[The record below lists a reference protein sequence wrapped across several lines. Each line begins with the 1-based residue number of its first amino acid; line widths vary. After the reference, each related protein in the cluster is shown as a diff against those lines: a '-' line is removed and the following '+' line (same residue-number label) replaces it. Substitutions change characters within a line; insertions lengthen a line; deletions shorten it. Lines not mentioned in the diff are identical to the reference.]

1 MRRKWKYNK
10 DIEQHYIEVD
20 ESGELT
26 KKYVQTKEEEET
38 MGSDK
43 PVAFEVLSL
52 DDPAAV
58 ERGSEG
64 DAIADPFNRTPKPDA
79 KEEKQDRSIHSF
91 TKWSTEIQ
99 YGMKKWEK
107 NNMTYH
113 GVVGATLYPTQ
124 SQENGVLLAKSMEA
138 LLAKSAKLRDV
149 ESKLIEAGNPR
160 RNQFMNPS

>member
-1 MRRKWKYNK
+1 MHRKWKYNK

-38 MGSDK
+38 MGSEK

-64 DAIADPFNRTPKPDA
+64 DAIADFNRTPKPDA
-79 KEEKQDRSIHSF
+79 EEEKQDKSINFIHHILN
-91 TKWSTEIQ
+91 WI
-99 YGMKKWEK
+99 
-107 NNMTYH
+107 
-113 GVVGATLYPTQ
+113 
-124 SQENGVLLAKSMEA
+124 
-138 LLAKSAKLRDV
+138 
-149 ESKLIEAGNPR
+149 
-160 RNQFMNPS
+160 